1 MDPKHWLSL
10 LWFVKHLGSLRQ
22 AHQQLLSTL
31 HCHQTGLASW
41 FTQGVGASLSCAL
54 RAPNTQ
60 QQWQRVYNNTPHAP
74 QVIFFTGNLSQS
86 WQIFAHWH
94 AGKSKFNYCPPTPLF
109 QCSCADCVFSHTAVA
124 SRWGWF
130 WFSFQHCLSHS
141 RGQGKRLWVSILG
154 VFAYTVSTRFRLM
167 TWSV

>member
-60 QQWQRVYNNTPHAP
+60 QQWQRVYSTPPTHP
-74 QVIFFTGNLSQS
+74 KLFFSQVICPN
-86 WQIFAHWH
+86 HD
-94 AGKSKFNYCPPTPLF
+94 KSLHIDTQANQNPTTVPPPPSSSAAVQTVSF
-109 QCSCADCVFSHTAVA
+109 HTQFH
-124 SRWGWF
+124 R
-130 WFSFQHCLSHS
+130 FSFQHCLSHS
-141 RGQGKRLWVSILG
+141 RGQGKRPWVSILG